1 MASKALTSRK
11 AVLLYGAVTAAVLP
25 KLASDAKVDLVT
37 AFDGVTRA
45 NAKNQAKS
53 IATKVVALTKGK
65 LAADAELDADDV
77 LEMVKTMAGV
87 DNGEPDEDDLAE
99 DEDDEDDMSKDEVPK
114 DEDDRPEATDAE
126 MSPEMKDKKAMD
138 AAIAAA
144 VANALK
150 SSESRIKLAADAA
163 AKATVAR
170 IDALNA
176 ARAQVLP
183 HVGDVMGLDSAEA
196 VYRFAFDKLDMD
208 VSDVHPSAFP
218 AMMRLVSKPGATPI
232 AQDAAQA
239 ATGDDW
245 FDKHFGVRAS
255 ANA

>member
-1 MASKALTSRK
+1 MS
-11 AVLLYGAVTAAVLP
+11 
-25 KLASDAKVDLVT
+25 
-37 AFDGVTRA
+37 
-45 NAKNQAKS
+45 
-53 IATKVVALTKGK
+53 
-65 LAADAELDADDV
+65 
-77 LEMVKTMAGV
+77 
-87 DNGEPDEDDLAE
+87 E
-99 DEDDEDDMSKDEVPK
+99 DEDPK
-114 DEDDRPEATDAE
+114 DEDDKPEAKDGETP
-126 MSPEMKDKKAMD
+126 PEMKDKAKDKKAMD

-150 SSESRIKLAADAA
+150 GSESRIKLSADAA
-163 AKATVAR
+163 AKATIAR

-196 VYRFAFDKLDMD
+196 VYRFAFDKLDVD
-208 VSDVHPSAFP
+208 VTDVDPSAFP
-218 AMMRLVSKPGATPI
+218 AMMRLLPKPGATPI

-239 ATGDDW
+239 ATGDEW